1 MEEFVCETL
10 FFLMRKCTGTVITRI
25 LKVAKTSPYEKD
37 LKFIQAMALLVE
49 EQFEQALMLLNE
61 IKEEEEFKLSSLLG
75 MVHAY
80 KNMPDT
86 ENKKITELDTK
97 IKSIRKTATDQ
108 AKYLYGLIPQANTNK
123 DSRMDAMSYFKT
135 ASSEESRENL
145 FGIAKYYRSIREFSN
160 SLDRLNDLITL
171 YPEFI
176 PALVEKIDVLL
187 AMGQWERALDAA
199 SRCLDID
206 GKCVD
211 ASKYK
216 VFHALCRG
224 GNYMQVLCS
233 LDKHY
238 NLLCAVESN
247 NRFQFEQTADL
258 IYKLSGRNTRL
269 LKKAYQFAE
278 RALEI
283 SPNSFSSM
291 FTMAKISFA
300 QGSHKEAMRYL
311 KKAMKLNESSVETMC
326 SIVNCQLVQH
336 CLKDAKL
343 QLELLEE
350 LEPTIGSSPMV
361 LYLQAILL
369 LEEGRPIPD
378 VLAKLDQAVDLH
390 FKNLKKATPSIEY
403 YCEMDPD
410 FLLQLVDAYFNLSV
424 QPTPIPAGIEKSLRT
439 VDVLKMSTMWPNTQ
453 HILSRCQKI
462 LGDLTDALP
471 GLQWANYLFAYLH
484 LTRGD
489 YNQALS
495 FSQAALEIDP
505 TCSTAHVLQAQI
517 YLAQSNLR
525 RAEQTLEIGLSNN
538 FELRNHPLNS
548 LVQAKIHMQD
558 LVPEKAIELLNQALT
573 NPEAPGFRSMSAA
586 SPGSGRIRDAR
597 DVIQGNSRR
606 KQAYTEFWT
615 TIYLEI
621 VTAYRSQGKFREAA
635 KTLSEAQQVFSGT
648 AEADRLAIAAAD
660 VAVADADLDTAL
672 TVLRPI
678 PSDTPYYLIA
688 KQRMADI
695 YLNQRK
701 EKRLYIACYREMV
714 ETMGNSLS
722 QLLLGDAYMR
732 IQDPQKAI
740 EVYEA
745 VLRKNPDD
753 LTLASKMGEALV
765 MTHEYERAIAYYE
778 SAVHG
783 GQLSLQSDL
792 TVLLI
797 KLRQFSKAEEL
808 LMDSYNS
815 LIDST
820 QTVDLQRSSDV
831 LILMAIIYGQQGRQ
845 EEQLETLDRA
855 KLKQMSIMQSVGSEE
870 STDLVRACKR
880 ILTSILVC
888 MGQVYLNV
896 HLSTT
901 DAALDVN
908 SPTREKT
915 RCKDKEEA
923 GAGDED
929 SRATPAEPPSNL
941 ELAIECC
948 NNAIKEIN
956 SMHPPDLPDR
966 IKHTTALSL
975 LARCYLASRD
985 RAPCE
990 QTCLKLA
997 MLQEELFPQLKRDRQ
1012 HTLEVRLEMFHPLV
1026 ADRTPG
1032 GSTQATY
1039 PVRVGDCGVKFV
1051 PAAIIMSDLQTAEGN
1066 FAGACPHLEK
1076 QIAEEPDDAEAL
1088 IRLVKSYRRMGQLPK
1103 ASVILDKLDKVVPGS
1118 QTCPGHKFARGL
1130 YHWYIGD
1137 SSNALKHFNLA
1148 RLDAAYMEEATAN
1161 MVEICLNPNNRVI
1174 GSLIFDTE
1182 RRLPSTDL
1190 QRTAET
1196 GAERAT
1202 SGYGDSSGMDA
1213 ASLAVSSSAGGDS
1226 AEAVGHQTA
1235 ERLLKTLS
1243 AKKDKQSIRFLTNLH
1258 LSLSKNKASLDKAF
1272 NNFAQMNTE
1281 CESVAAIY
1289 GAAVCYML
1297 LRQPQRAKNTL
1308 KRLAKY
1314 SWTPESA
1321 EFLEKSWLLLAD
1333 IYIAMD
1339 KPDMAHELLKRCL
1352 QFNQAYSS
1360 CSSSSC
1366 SSSSCSS
1373 SSSSSTTTTIISI
1386 FIVVSISLSSAC
1398 FSMKPILFLFLI
1410 LNFRQ
1415 SS

>member
-1 MEEFVCETL
+1 MPR
-10 FFLMRKCTGTVITRI
+10 RK
-25 LKVAKTSPYEKD
+25 LYAS
-37 LKFIQAMALLVE
+37 
-49 EQFEQALMLLNE
+49 
-61 IKEEEEFKLSSLLG
+61 
-75 MVHAY
+75 
-80 KNMPDT
+80 
-86 ENKKITELDTK
+86 KKIV
-97 IKSIRKTATDQ
+97 
-108 AKYLYGLIPQANTNK
+108 
-123 DSRMDAMSYFKT
+123 
-135 ASSEESRENL
+135 NL
-145 FGIAKYYRSIREFSN
+145 VSCDMKA
-160 SLDRLNDLITL
+160 
-171 YPEFI
+171 
-176 PALVEKIDVLL
+176 
-187 AMGQWERALDAA
+187 
-199 SRCLDID
+199 
-206 GKCVD
+206 
-211 ASKYK
+211 
-216 VFHALCRG
+216 
-224 GNYMQVLCS
+224 LCS

-238 NLLCAVESN
+238 NLLSAVESN
-247 NRFQFEQTADL
+247 NRYQFEQMANL
-258 IYKLSGRNTRL
+258 IYRVSGRNVRL

-283 SPNSFSSM
+283 SPNSFSSI
-291 FTMAKISFA
+291 FTMAKICFA
-300 QGSHKEAMRYL
+300 QGSHKETMRYL

-326 SIVNCQLVQH
+326 SIVNCQLMQH

-350 LEPTIGSSPMV
+350 LQPTIGSSPMIV
-361 LYLQAILL
+361 YLQAILL
-369 LEEGRPIPD
+369 LEEGRPSRE
-378 VLAKLDQAVDLH
+378 VLAKLDQAMDLH
-390 FKNLKKATPSIEY
+390 FKNLKKATPSVEY

-410 FLLQLVDAYFNLSV
+410 FLLQLVDAYFSLSV

-439 VDVLKMSTMWPNTQ
+439 VDVLKASTMWPNTQ

-462 LGDLTDALP
+462 LGRLTDALP

-484 LTRGD
+484 LIRGD

-525 RAEQTLEIGLSNN
+525 KAEQTLEIGLSNN

-558 LVPEKAIELLNQALT
+558 LMPEKAIELLNQALT
-573 NPEAPGFRSMSAA
+573 NPEAPGLRSVSAA
-586 SPGSGRIRDAR
+586 SSGSGRTRDAR

-606 KQAYTEFWT
+606 KQAHTEFWT

-621 VTAYRSQGKFREAA
+621 VTAYRSLGKFREAT

-648 AEADRLAIAAAD
+648 AEVDRLAIAAAD

-722 QLLLGDAYMR
+722 QLLLGDAYMK

-783 GQLSLQSDL
+783 GQLCLQSDL
-792 TVLLI
+792 IVLLI

-820 QTVDLQRSSDV
+820 KTVDLQRSSDV
-831 LILMAIIYGQQGRQ
+831 LVLLAIIYGQQGRQ

-855 KLKQMSIMQSVGSEE
+855 KLKQTSIIQSVCAEE

-880 ILTSILVC
+880 SLASILIC
-888 MGQVYLNV
+888 MAQVRLDV
-896 HLSTT
+896 HLSTA
-901 DAALDVN
+901 DGALEST
-908 SPTREKT
+908 SPTREKS
-915 RCKDKEEA
+915 RYKDKEEA
-923 GAGDED
+923 GAGDEN
-929 SRATPAEPPSNL
+929 SRATPARPPGNL

-948 NNAIKEIN
+948 NAAIKEMN
-956 SMHPPDLPDR
+956 SMHSPDLLDR
-966 IKHTTALSL
+966 IKHTAALSL
-975 LARCYLASRD
+975 LARCHLASRD

-997 MLQEELFPQLKRDRQ
+997 LLQEELVPQLKRDRQ

-1026 ADRTPG
+1026 AERTPG
-1032 GSTQATY
+1032 GSTQSTY

-1051 PAAIIMSDLQTAEGN
+1051 PAAIIMSDLQTTEGN

-1076 QIAEEPDDAEAL
+1076 HIAEEPDDAEAL
-1088 IRLVKSYRRMGQLPK
+1088 IRLVKTYRRMGQLSK
-1103 ASVILDKLDKVVPGS
+1103 VSVLLDKLDKVIPAG
-1118 QTCPGHKFARGL
+1118 QTNSGHKFARGL

-1137 SSNALKHFNLA
+1137 SCNALKHFNLS
-1148 RLDAAYMEEATAN
+1148 RLDATYMEEATCN
-1161 MVEICLNPNNRVI
+1161 MVEICVNPNNRVI

-1182 RRLPSTDL
+1182 RRITPTDA
-1190 QRTAET
+1190 QRAAEV
-1196 GAERAT
+1196 GSERAT
-1202 SGYGDSSGMDA
+1202 NGYGDNSGMDA
-1213 ASLAVSSSAGGDS
+1213 SSLAVSSGAGGDS

-1235 ERLLKTLS
+1235 ERLLKTLN
-1243 AKKDKQSIRFLTNLH
+1243 AKKGQTKCPIFDQSAQC
-1258 LSLSKNKASLDKAF
+1258 SLK
-1272 NNFAQMNTE
+1272 E
-1281 CESVAAIY
+1281 
-1289 GAAVCYML
+1289 
-1297 LRQPQRAKNTL
+1297 
-1308 KRLAKY
+1308 
-1314 SWTPESA
+1314 
-1321 EFLEKSWLLLAD
+1321 
-1333 IYIAMD
+1333 
-1339 KPDMAHELLKRCL
+1339 
-1352 QFNQAYSS
+1352 
-1360 CSSSSC
+1360 
-1366 SSSSCSS
+1366 
-1373 SSSSSTTTTIISI
+1373 
-1386 FIVVSISLSSAC
+1386 
-1398 FSMKPILFLFLI
+1398 
-1410 LNFRQ
+1410 
-1415 SS
+1415 